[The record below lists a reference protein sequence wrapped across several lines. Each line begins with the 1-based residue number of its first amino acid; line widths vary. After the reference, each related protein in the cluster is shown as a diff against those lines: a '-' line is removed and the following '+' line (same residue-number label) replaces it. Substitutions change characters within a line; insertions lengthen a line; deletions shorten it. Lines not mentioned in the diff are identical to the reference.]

1 MYRYILISCV
11 FFSLLSVAY
20 AMPESEVKMIVTD
33 SVLELCKG
41 WPLAE
46 KGTSVQVKIEDKVTT
61 VLLKKLVDIGLDGKA
76 EFSRK
81 EWAGIQPLLPESLD
95 SKAYTECVK
104 TLTPIFLEKYST
116 PNSDMQSPN

>member
-1 MYRYILISCV
+1 MSRYILISCV
-11 FFSLLSVAY
+11 FFSLSSVAY
-20 AMPESEVKMIVTD
+20 AMPENEVKMIVTD
-33 SVLELCKG
+33 SVLELCG
-41 WPLAE
+41 QGSLTE
-46 KGTSVQVKIEDKVTT
+46 KGTSIQIKREDKITT

>member
-1 MYRYILISCV
+1 MCRYILISCV
-11 FFSLLSVAY
+11 FFSLSSVAY
-20 AMPESEVKMIVTD
+20 AMQENEANIITD
-33 SVLELCKG
+33 SVLELCRGDSLTGKD
-41 WPLAE
+41 
-46 KGTSVQVKIEDKVTT
+46 TSVLVKRESKVTT

-81 EWAGIQPLLPESLD
+81 EWADIQPLLPESLD

-116 PNSDMQSPN
+116 SNSDMQSPN